1 MLFET
6 RIGLKMKN
14 KIRNLLNIAAAVFAA
29 AAVICI
35 AVTAVVLFRP
45 LYYFDMEHL
54 NIPENSGIPESVVR
68 ANYDTLIDYNLL
80 GGPNELL
87 FPDMSMSEQGR
98 IHFEEVKDIFIAM
111 QLISIAAVILLVIW
125 LVMRKKGKN
134 PPFQWMKLTGVV
146 VAAITAVVAC
156 TVVIDWNL
164 AFTAMHKMFF
174 RNDYWIFNDV
184 TDPVIKILPEEF
196 FLHCGVMIIIISLFE
211 IVMLQVIYRRLKNE
225 RNEF

>member
-14 KIRNLLNIAAAVFAA
+14 KRRKLLNIAAAVFAA

-68 ANYDTLIDYNLL
+68 ANYDALIDYNLL